1 VFAYGRCFEASLILC
16 DCSLVCIE
24 FEYTHVFSWSV
35 VERRLLDAALEIF
48 VYEALELLAF
58 MLYSAFSV
66 YPRAPASDA
75 ISPAGGAVKH

>member
-1 VFAYGRCFEASLILC
+1 M
-16 DCSLVCIE
+16 CID
-24 FEYTHVFSWSV
+24 FEYTNVISWSV

-48 VYEALELLAF
+48 VYESLELLAF

-75 ISPAGGAVKH
+75 ISPAGVAVKH

>member
-1 VFAYGRCFEASLILC
+1 
-16 DCSLVCIE
+16 VCIE
-24 FEYTHVFSWSV
+24 FEYTHVISWSV

-66 YPRAPASDA
+66 YPRAPASGA
-75 ISPAGGAVKH
+75 TSPAGEAVKH